1 MKDEITLQ
9 VKEEIFI
16 VSIAEYDG
24 SYKHTL
30 LQDTDCFSWE

>member
-16 VSIAEYDG
+16 VSIVEYND
-24 SYKHTL
+24 SYENTL
-30 LQDTDCFSWE
+30 LQDTDYFSWE